1 MNCSSDSCANAQ
13 VGALVAGGGR
23 DKEWTASELVDR
35 FIDPL
40 VLVLLAIVIGIAIF
54 CYISTRI
61 YARKYPHLHLALT
74 GTAKSADAEGDDGVV
89 REHEIKSLPAVI
101 RYQHVLL
108 SAMVGTLTVVSAK
121 VHTSPSAITHLSASV
136 IRFTRSLDLPTG
148 GPITRSLVHSF
159 LLSRAFSPAR
169 SCSDWHVVNI
179 HCDLSL
185 TCVFTRAF
193 HRLLRRS

>member
-1 MNCSSDSCANAQ
+1 MYYSSDSSGNAQ

-23 DKEWTASELVDR
+23 DKVWTASELVDR

-54 CYISTRI
+54 CYITTRI

-74 GTAKSADAEGDDGVV
+74 GTAKSTEAEGDDGVV
-89 REHEIKSLPAVI
+89 REHEIKSLPALI

-121 VHTSPSAITHLSASV
+121 VRTSP
-136 IRFTRSLDLPTG
+136 P
-148 GPITRSLVHSF
+148 
-159 LLSRAFSPAR
+159 LSRCCQETLIR
-169 SCSDWHVVNI
+169 C
-179 HCDLSL
+179 
-185 TCVFTRAF
+185 
-193 HRLLRRS
+193 